1 MWQAWMWKKKDDIS
15 AVLILES
22 YIRKKKKEN

>member
-1 MWQAWMWKKKDDIS
+1 MKIKDKIWKKDDIS

-22 YIRKKKKEN
+22 YLKQNKV